1 MQTKFFTEFKN
12 KFLVLLLA
20 IVLLPCVFI
29 FSACSKDNDPPKA
42 GDPATI
48 NANTLQTQ
56 LNKLSSYTSNLSYE
70 YTATMQDFENG
81 VGGVAQSVSDSQT
94 APATV
99 KVNGED
105 MVSIGSYEES
115 TYYQYIIDGI
125 MYDIHDDI
133 DDEYDYAEFSASD
146 ASTSLAGNGAYGVLM
161 ELDTILSMLI
171 SSAQGTENYSLVYG
185 ENSDKIMTIT
195 GATANEL
202 NAVVD
207 FFLANKD
214 VNLATMINNLVEG
227 LTGEEFDVVSVINA
241 IKGMITADLTFADL
255 IQSISLAANVDLMSM
270 LPELETTINTFL
282 TMPVEYDINES
293 IAEER
298 NYGNV
303 WAGTVE
309 GLPPIDLD
317 TMIYAN
323 VLDVIGLEKADF
335 DATVSEII
343 TTYLTNEYVTLSA
356 LIQSQ
361 MENPEDF
368 AMIEGMLQ
376 ALNVERSNFIV
387 TIEFNKNDAIKAIE
401 VAFDGQIKL
410 AMDEQNYS
418 LYTIDASARMNLTN
432 VGNTTIALPSNTTF
446 DGGDLELRISY
457 EDLVEN
463 NFTVINNNY
472 SFLESFVYTETIGG
486 VETNAISYNK
496 NTKTFTF
503 GSYIQDFVEDNG
515 VNAFEYSIY
524 NNGYYITVVLY

>member
-70 YTATMQDFENG
+70 YTATKQNFENG

-94 APATV
+94 APATI
-99 KVNGED
+99 KVNNQDALITEIGEEFVD
-105 MVSIGSYEES
+105 Y
-115 TYYQYIIDGI
+115 TYLIDGI

-133 DDEYDYAEFSASD
+133 DDEDDYSGFSASD

-185 ENSDKIMTIT
+185 QNSDKIMTIT

-270 LPELETTINTFL
+270 LPELETTINEKL
-282 TMPVEYDINES
+282 K
-293 IAEER
+293 A
-298 NYGNV
+298 
-303 WAGTVE
+303 
-309 GLPPIDLD
+309 LP
-317 TMIYAN
+317 
-323 VLDVIGLEKADF
+323 
-335 DATVSEII
+335 
-343 TTYLTNEYVTLSA
+343 LS
-356 LIQSQ
+356 
-361 MENPEDF
+361 D
-368 AMIEGMLQ
+368 
-376 ALNVERSNFIV
+376 
-387 TIEFNKNDAIKAIE
+387 IKAQKSVRMLFSSCYE
-401 VAFDGQIKL
+401 V
-410 AMDEQNYS
+410 E
-418 LYTIDASARMNLTN
+418 
-432 VGNTTIALPSNTTF
+432 
-446 DGGDLELRISY
+446 
-457 EDLVEN
+457 
-463 NFTVINNNY
+463 
-472 SFLESFVYTETIGG
+472 
-486 VETNAISYNK
+486 
-496 NTKTFTF
+496 
-503 GSYIQDFVEDNG
+503 EDNQG
-515 VNAFEYSIY
+515 R
-524 NNGYYITVVLY
+524 